1 MRRKNSHPAW
11 IGIALAF
18 YAFIAIGIAEG
29 GLGVLLPSILQTYH
43 LTPATVTA
51 LFLSQMT
58 GYIIAAMTSSLLG
71 SWMGLAQMLLLA
83 AIALTS
89 ALIVY
94 AVTPHWFVMVA
105 CGILLGLGI
114 GLIDA
119 GINTFIASKQ
129 KNANLMG
136 MLHAF
141 YGIGALSGPTLA
153 TTLLAFGMN
162 WRQVYL
168 VVAGVVGVM
177 IVGMLWSVLQRYQP
191 MMARLSADTNP
202 IANLRI
208 ALKAPIVLV
217 AGLLLL
223 IYVGTEVS
231 IGNWAYTVQHVSR
244 GIPDWIAGYSVS
256 SYWLGLT
263 LGRLGTG
270 QVVKVLGA
278 NRTIDLSLTLLL
290 LGLLIWWLLPNQWL
304 SLPLMGFA
312 LAAIFPTLIWSMPQR
327 LPVAIVPAAI
337 GFLTSVGSLGAALV
351 PTVVGWIANALSLKV
366 IPALLIPLA
375 VFMMILHRWIV
386 RYGASRS
393 RS

>member
-1 MRRKNSHPAW
+1 MKRANSHPAW

-58 GYIIAAMTSSLLG
+58 GYIIAAMTSSLL
-71 SWMGLAQMLLLA
+71 SSLIGLAQMLLLA

-89 ALIVY
+89 ALIMY
-94 AVTPHWFVMVA
+94 AVTPHWFVMVG

-119 GINTFIASKQ
+119 GINTFVANKQ

-141 YGIGALSGPTLA
+141 YGVGALSGPTLA
-153 TTLLAFGMN
+153 TTLLTFGMN

-177 IVGMLWSVLQRYQP
+177 IVGMLWAVLQGYQP
-191 MMARLSADTNP
+191 MVARLSANTNP
-202 IANLRI
+202 ITNLQS

-244 GIPDWIAGYSVS
+244 GIPEWIAGYSIS

-270 QVVKVLGA
+270 QMVKVLGA
-278 NRTIDLSLTLLL
+278 NHTIDLSLSLLL
-290 LGLLIWWLLPNQWL
+290 LGLLTWWLLPNQEL

-327 LPVAIVPAAI
+327 VPVAIAPAAI
-337 GFLTSVGSLGAALV
+337 GLLASGGSLGAALV
-351 PTVVGWIANALSLKV
+351 PTVVGWIANALSLAV

-386 RYGASRS
+386 RYGASCS